1 MRRGGFGRLGEAVG
15 LIGVD
20 GIDDGVAPIFFAA
33 GADEFVLGEMEG
45 LQHGLGEVGEGAGGA
60 RLYVT
65 ASHGNEDAAEGG
77 VEVVGGEI
85 VAGEEVREIFADF
98 LVGAELGFFLSV
110 VETEVGA
117 GGDAGSAATA
127 AVVESETA

>member
-1 MRRGGFGRLGEAVG
+1 LGGRREAV
-15 LIGVD
+15 LVIAVHGV
-20 GIDDGVAPIFFAA
+20 DDGVAPLRVAA

-45 LQHGLGEVGEGAGGA
+45 LQHGLGEVGESACGA
-60 RLYVT
+60 RFQVA
-65 ASHGNEDAAEGG
+65 ASYGDEDATEGG

-85 VAGEEVREIFADF
+85 VAGEEEREIFADF
-98 LVGAELGFFLSV
+98 LVGAELGFFFGV
-110 VETEVGA
+110 VETEVGT